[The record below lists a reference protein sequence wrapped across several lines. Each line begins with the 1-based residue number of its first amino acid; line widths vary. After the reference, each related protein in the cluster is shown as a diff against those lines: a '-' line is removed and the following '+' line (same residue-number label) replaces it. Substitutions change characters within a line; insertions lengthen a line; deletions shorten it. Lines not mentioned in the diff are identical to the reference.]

1 MSEVHQIDKVEENI
15 IDVSEGPSKENGYPT
30 RKNSYSGVRYK
41 ALGVPN
47 IRGST
52 NGESLSLTV
61 SRKGP
66 QFREKLD
73 RNKVCEYI
81 LIFMYCTLS

>member
-30 RKNSYSGVRYK
+30 HKNSYSGVRYK

-61 SRKGP
+61 SSKGP